1 MTEQQ
6 RTRIL
11 VTDDDSSIRTYV
23 KELLTR
29 QGYDVLLAEDGMQC
43 LELARNEQ
51 PDLILMDVFMPEMSG
66 SLAAHHLSENVLTK
80 DIPIIFL
87 TSMINK
93 EQEMVVE
100 NLDGSYVFLSKPI
113 DNEKFLGEISKAL
126 QDSAQAP

>member
-1 MTEQQ
+1 MTEEQ
-6 RTRIL
+6 RARIL

-29 QGYDVLLAEDGMQC
+29 QGYAVLLAEDGMQC

-66 SLAAHHLSENVLTK
+66 SLAAHRLAENVLTK

-113 DNEKFLGEISKAL
+113 DNEKFLAEINRVL
-126 QDSAQAP
+126 QDAAQIP